1 MASITFE
8 LVLGDDQEVYDNL
21 RASLP
26 AGENNLARGLVIP
39 AHPNN
44 QPQTFKISN
53 VTPGISYIVDF
64 TGEWQAPT
72 TPRMYIVPIGTTHSI
87 TVALPYGPV
96 TVSIR
101 EASGQGDPKTFLLS
115 VVHYATLF
123 RSYAYEITQ
132 FSSLPLKQLEDS
144 INTPLSFRLATPLLV
159 GLTNLIPA
167 DLETLASLAYKLLVK
182 NLLHVP
188 GTLGATTE
196 ILAAFSAS
204 NPIFFKMQN
213 INKFDSP
220 LFRSEEVFQG
230 YEAHVWLPNNE
241 VERWQAFIH
250 LLNNLPQLY
259 TLKQI
264 TEGEVYV
271 QQGGKMRRHLF
282 DFDSPLANSIT
293 TGLSYLTDCF
303 LRLFTCTVTVEAEH
317 YLAFCQATYIIDQ
330 VIANALSPTDADPL
344 GISPWNTFSLSGR
357 FNQQFDINSIHDWV
371 YDTPLIGAADGVNR
385 YFRLTKFPISTQAVK
400 VFVDGLLKRLYID
413 YRVSL
418 SGNIISNGYRLLSM
432 PYGSLLV
439 QIDLGEPRPFY
450 GPVFSSLEAR
460 GGAPLQMLLTGVEQ
474 SLANIS
480 FVISHPP
487 NTAVGDP
494 QAISIHFVT
503 PKLPNSGN
511 PGENQYGQVAMTA
524 GDSSYPL
531 TFTQP
536 TLTLDYQLLISLTV
550 NPMPGGDPAQVQ
562 QVFHI
567 VRERNNAGAM
577 IEFSAPLAA
586 DVTLNWWV
594 VEDDSLTLE
603 RGTLLLSDGMST
615 VPLVFTNGP
624 YFDQVVLIVQLWEI
638 NPTFIDAAQYLV
650 SAMTIG
656 PGGTNIRF
664 SAPIVGNNYRLDYAL
679 FPARDGDFV
688 EFYEPPFGL
697 VEAHYDIKWARWIN
711 AGLSP
716 APDGIRTIF
725 TLPYPCPDPKAV
737 YLALDGRLLTQG
749 ADKQYTV
756 EGINLVSLEGNSI
769 INSPVITNVFPTT
782 NQLEVGM
789 LVVGVDIPTNTVIET
804 IDSATQ
810 ITLSNNTLM
819 SYIPPA
825 YLGNL
830 RGTVDNFSKL
840 PRPFTAVGRTIL
852 GSDLVDIVSTLGTI
866 ELYSLITSAGS
877 QFSPGTTVITI
888 ISLTQIR
895 ISSPALET
903 AGHVG
908 DLLPTLT
915 LTFSPNHGDLRN
927 VTTDGMIYTWIPG
940 VDGELNPVH
949 TNEVNWVKF
958 ASTRS
963 IFTAQNGGS
972 TVTFTFPPT
981 YEQAPWVVY
990 PVTDYGDVLPS
1001 SWDQGFLNYLPE
1013 TGGEYATGWIKTSGA
1028 ITLGDKLSVAG
1039 LPFDAVE
1046 TATGLLVNS
1055 SIINIGSYVTFATLD
1070 VTLTG
1075 VSDAT
1080 LPRGTITNVGTI
1092 ALSSTV
1098 TWQTSGIT
1106 LMGVASPV
1114 NENEF
1119 IVGVS
1124 QDADATALQT
1134 AINSHSILSLTYTAS
1149 LVVISVPILGITVIG
1164 SPIIMAVLPSTADLV
1179 SGMRVTGTNIPANTL
1194 ILSVDSPTQ
1203 ITLDKNATGSATV
1216 TLLAESLT
1224 GSGITLIRSNISNA
1238 FEIVT
1243 VSGSLSATNV
1253 AVNENYFTVG
1263 IGRDEDT
1270 ASLIAAINAHSVL
1283 SLYYVASGGAGF
1295 TILKAKDIG
1304 GGFYN
1309 EALIDFGFSS
1319 KTNITGD
1326 TAPSSYNSY
1335 TMYLGEHVVSVPALA
1350 VDILANT
1357 LYRQFHPY
1365 YEGLGVRVI
1374 TTGTLPS
1381 PLALATTYYVVNP
1394 TATTFQLS
1402 LTPYGTPIDLTSPG
1416 SGYHT
1421 FTSREV
1427 EIEAAAFAFQTT
1439 MISVAG
1445 NTVIYSPVI
1454 TSVVPSTAD
1463 LAVGMAVTGANI
1475 PANTIIKSID
1485 SLNQLTLTNKATGSA
1500 SVALLFE
1507 NIFRNNEPVRFTT
1520 KGVLPAGLNAGQT
1533 YYAINITQNRFQVSD
1548 SISGSP
1554 VAFTD
1559 GGTGEFVVYSVPRF
1573 AAGLNQ
1579 TLDSMSLATEI
1590 QKHPITGA
1598 KVTTEVADGLITVT
1612 SKTVGV
1618 SGNYPLAVTGS
1629 SMTVLG
1635 LSSGK
1640 DATSTTYATSKLC
1653 YYYDAP
1659 VTTLDGLS
1667 TRLWNQYG
1675 GDEFV
1680 FTYPPT
1686 LKQEGYYI
1694 SEIYPLNHHPLD
1706 STVANL
1712 PCNYPKGL
1720 FTQGFGTHF
1729 NETDILVDQPGE
1741 LVIATSN
1748 LPVQEEPNGIINGI
1762 NTIFTITFT
1771 SCSGQ
1776 NSLMLWV
1783 DGVFQPSDK
1792 YTYMSMGSYGQLT
1805 LLTPPAVG
1813 QSLWAWYLPYG
1824 TACFDE
1830 RVNALT
1836 GTINGTNQTF
1846 SVPDSPW
1853 ADAPALLVYL
1863 EGLFI
1868 LQTQDYT
1875 VINSNTQIQFSGALA
1890 PAVGQSLWAHY
1901 NLGSVIPADNWR
1913 QLYVATTDGL
1923 VDTFMIPHLL
1933 TSELPTSVDSVL
1945 VFLDGVNQGG
1955 NFAVEVDGFGN
1966 PTGNIIFTGGI
1977 PEANRRLEV
1986 AYIR

>member
-21 RASLP
+21 RAALP
-26 AGENNLARGLVIP
+26 AGENNLARGLIVP

-72 TPRMYIVPIGTTHSI
+72 TPRMYIVPIGTTHAI

-132 FSSLPLKQLEDS
+132 FSKLPLKQLEDS

-167 DLETLASLAYKLLVK
+167 DLETLAALAYKLLVK
-182 NLLHVP
+182 NLLHTP

-317 YLAFCQATYIIDQ
+317 YLAFCQATYILDQ

-344 GISPWNTFSLSGR
+344 GIAPWNTFSLSGR
-357 FNQQFDINSIHDWV
+357 FDQQFDINSIHDWV
-371 YDTPLIGAADGVNR
+371 YDTPLVGAADGVNR

-400 VFVDGLLKRLYID
+400 IFVDGLLKRLYID
-413 YRVSL
+413 YRISL
-418 SGNIISNGYRLLSM
+418 SGSIISNGYRLLSM

-439 QIDLGEPRPFY
+439 QIDLGEPRPFA
-450 GPVFSSLEAR
+450 GPVFSSLEVR

-474 SLANIS
+474 SLANVS

-511 PGENQYGQVAMTA
+511 PGENQYGQIAMTA
-524 GDSSYPL
+524 GVSSYAL

-536 TLTLDYQLLISLTV
+536 TLTIDYQLFISLTV

-567 VRERNNAGAM
+567 VRERNNTGAM
-577 IEFSAPLAA
+577 IEFSAPLAV

-594 VEDDSLTLE
+594 IEDDSLTLE

-638 NPTFIDAAQYLV
+638 NPVFIDAAQYLV

-697 VEAHYDIKWARWIN
+697 IEAHYDIKWSRWIN
-711 AGLSP
+711 AGISP

-725 TLPYPCPDPKAV
+725 TLPYPCSNPESV

-749 ADKQYTV
+749 ANNQYTV
-756 EGINLVSLEGNSI
+756 EH
-769 INSPVITNVFPTT
+769 
-782 NQLEVGM
+782 
-789 LVVGVDIPTNTVIET
+789 D
-804 IDSATQ
+804 
-810 ITLSNNTLM
+810 
-819 SYIPPA
+819 
-825 YLGNL
+825 
-830 RGTVDNFSKL
+830 
-840 PRPFTAVGRTIL
+840 
-852 GSDLVDIVSTLGTI
+852 
-866 ELYSLITSAGS
+866 
-877 QFSPGTTVITI
+877 
-888 ISLTQIR
+888 
-895 ISSPALET
+895 
-903 AGHVG
+903 
-908 DLLPTLT
+908 
-915 LTFSPNHGDLRN
+915 
-927 VTTDGMIYTWIPG
+927 
-940 VDGELNPVH
+940 
-949 TNEVNWVKF
+949 
-958 ASTRS
+958 
-963 IFTAQNGGS
+963 

-981 YEQAPWVVY
+981 YEQSPWVVY
-990 PVTDYGDVLPS
+990 PVNDPPGYPLPS
-1001 SWDQGFLNYLPE
+1001 SWDQGFLNYLPT
-1013 TGGEYATGWIKTSGA
+1013 TGGEYATGWIKASGA
-1028 ITLGDKLSVAG
+1028 ITLGNTLSVDG
-1039 LPFDAVE
+1039 LSFEAVE

-1055 SIINIGSYVTFATLD
+1055 SIINVGSYVKFSTLD

-1075 VSDAT
+1075 VADAT

-1098 TWQTSGIT
+1098 TWQTLGVT
-1106 LMGVASPV
+1106 LMGVASSPA

-1119 IVGVS
+1119 TVGVS
-1124 QDADATALQT
+1124 QDADATSLQT

-1149 LVVISVPILGITVIG
+1149 LVVISVPILGVTVSG
-1164 SPIIMAVLPSTADLV
+1164 SPIVMGVLPSTTDLV

-1224 GSGITLIRSNISNA
+1224 GSGITLIRSNISNS
-1238 FEIVT
+1238 FEVIT
-1243 VSGSLSATNV
+1243 VSGALTATNV

-1263 IGRDEDT
+1263 VGRDEDT
-1270 ASLIAAINAHSVL
+1270 SSLIAAINAHSVL
-1283 SLYYVASGGAGF
+1283 NLYYVASGGAGF
-1295 TILKAKDIG
+1295 TVLKAKDIG
-1304 GGFYN
+1304 GGSYN
-1309 EALIDFGFSS
+1309 EALIDFGFNS

-1335 TMYLGEHVVSVPALA
+1335 TLYLGEHVVSVPALA

-1365 YEGLGVRVI
+1365 YEGLGVRAI

-1402 LTPYGTPIDLTSPG
+1402 LTPYGTPIDLTSTG

-1427 EIEAAAFAFQTT
+1427 EVEAATFAFQTT
-1439 MISVAG
+1439 MTSVTGNAVIS
-1445 NTVIYSPVI
+1445 SPVI
-1454 TSVVPSTAD
+1454 TSITPSTVD
-1463 LAVGMAVTGANI
+1463 LVVGMAVTGVNI

-1520 KGVLPAGLNAGQT
+1520 KGVLPAGLNAGQI
-1533 YYAINITQNRFQVSD
+1533 YYAINITQNRFQVSE
-1548 SISGSP
+1548 SIDGSP

-1579 TLDSMSLATEI
+1579 TLDLMSLTTEI

-1598 KVTTEVADGLITVT
+1598 KVTTAVVDGLITVT
-1612 SKTVGV
+1612 AKNAGV
-1618 SGNYPLAVTGS
+1618 LGNYPLTVTGNS
-1629 SMTVLG
+1629 LTVLG

-1640 DATSTTYATSKLC
+1640 DSTTTTYATSNLC

-1667 TRLWNQYG
+1667 TRLWKQYG

-1686 LKQEGYYI
+1686 LQQEGYYI
-1694 SEIYPLNHHPLD
+1694 SEIYPIDNHPLD

-1729 NETDILVDQPGE
+1729 NETGVLVDQPGE
-1741 LVIATSN
+1741 LVIATAN

-1771 SCSGQ
+1771 SCAGQ

-1783 DGVFQPSDK
+1783 DGVFQPSTK
-1792 YTYMSMGSYGQLT
+1792 YTYTSMGSYGKLT

-1813 QSLWAWYLPYG
+1813 QSLWVWYLPYG

-1836 GTINGTNQTF
+1836 GTIDGTNQTF

-1868 LQTQDYT
+1868 LQTQDYS
-1875 VINSNTQIQFSGALA
+1875 VINSNTQIQFSGTLA

-1901 NLGSVIPADNWR
+1901 NLGSVIPVDNWR

-1955 NFAVEVDGFGN
+1955 KFVVEVDGFGN